1 MNKAH
6 KLFEMN
12 LFSFR
17 ENAISIRFNALIE
30 KKVFVQA
37 LERVNTPPYNS
48 TQKD

>member
-30 KKVFVQA
+30 KVFVQA
-37 LERVNTPPYNS
+37 LERVNTRPYNS